1 MAASGCTLLDS
12 PHLLKHVKK
21 KIVCL
26 SFNCCQPFSLFV
38 MHAFIYLLVFVSK
51 RVETALRDKANL
63 TEGDMVLSKERGFK
77 TFLGWPKIFALTFT
91 VVFANRVFGVT
102 SPHLCNAK
110 NWTNVCFKF
119 SFCLFVTAGLF
130 FCFELCLKYETDKQ
144 TKLETPFSRF

>member
-38 MHAFIYLLVFVSK
+38 MHEFIYLLVFVSK

-63 TEGDMVLSKERGFK
+63 TEGDMVLSKEKRFRN
-77 TFLGWPKIFALTFT
+77 KIFHGCT
-91 VVFANRVFGVT
+91 R
-102 SPHLCNAK
+102 
-110 NWTNVCFKF
+110 
-119 SFCLFVTAGLF
+119 
-130 FCFELCLKYETDKQ
+130 
-144 TKLETPFSRF
+144 

>member
-38 MHAFIYLLVFVSK
+38 MHEFIYLLVFVSK

-63 TEGDMVLSKERGFK
+63 TEGDMVLSKERGFE
-77 TFLGWPKIFALTFT
+77 TILGRPKILRLLSRLYSLT
-91 VVFANRVFGVT
+91 VCLVLR
-102 SPHLCNAK
+102 HLICAMQGIGQMF
-110 NWTNVCFKF
+110 V
-119 SFCLFVTAGLF
+119 SRLFVCLLLLGLF
-130 FCFELCLKYETDKQ
+130 FFLSCVFYKPDKQ
-144 TKLETPFSRF
+144 TKLETPLSRF

>member
-1 MAASGCTLLDS
+1 
-12 PHLLKHVKK
+12 
-21 KIVCL
+21 
-26 SFNCCQPFSLFV
+26 
-38 MHAFIYLLVFVSK
+38 
-51 RVETALRDKANL
+51 
-63 TEGDMVLSKERGFK
+63 MVLSKERGFK